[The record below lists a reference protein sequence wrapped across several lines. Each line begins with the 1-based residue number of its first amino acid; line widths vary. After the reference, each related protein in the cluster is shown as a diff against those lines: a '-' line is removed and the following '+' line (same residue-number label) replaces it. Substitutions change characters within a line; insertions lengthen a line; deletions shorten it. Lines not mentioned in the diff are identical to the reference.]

1 MNTFYRIFAAILF
14 LSFNPLEAKT
24 IQDEKARPLEHVNH
38 EKRDSLETL
47 SKSGVFQSV
56 QQKVEGIRF
65 DPFGKNLRDTSS
77 MGFQF
82 SFVPLVGTN
91 GTSSGEIVNDY
102 SFNLLGGYSAGTRK
116 LEMAGL
122 FNINRG
128 DMTGVQLAGLFNQV
142 GGKVDG
148 VQLAG
153 IFNSNLDSV
162 KHSVQLAGVMNF
174 TTGPVDGV
182 QIAGVANFSPK
193 EVTGVQVAGVTNF
206 SAADVEGTQV
216 AGVLNFAAKNL
227 KGSQIGL
234 VNFANEVNGFQLGLV
249 NYSDSTTGIPVGFLS
264 FVRAG
269 YHTLE
274 FSVNEVVPI
283 NLAFRTGKRE
293 FYNIFFAG
301 IRPEWDDQVAW
312 TFGYGLGTSP
322 RLGKKTFLN
331 IEVSSEQLSQGG
343 VRALNLINRGYIGAE
358 FQASRSFAVF
368 AGPTVNFRVYD
379 TSYAFHPELFTY
391 TNMNVHNDVYHP
403 EDLGS
408 QLWFGFKAGFR
419 FL

>member
-1 MNTFYRIFAAILF
+1 VIKAQHDSLK
-14 LSFNPLEAKT
+14 EEKT
-24 IQDEKARPLEHVNH
+24 IRLQSPFQRS
-38 EKRDSLETL
+38 RTL
-47 SKSGVFQSV
+47 KL
-56 QQKVEGIRF
+56 
-65 DPFGKNLRDTSS
+65 DPFGKDLSDTISRQ
-77 MGFQF
+77 FQF
-82 SFVPLVGTN
+82 SFVPFVGTN
-91 GTSSGEIVNDY
+91 GMNSGEIINDY
-102 SFNLLGGYSAGTRK
+102 SVNLLGGYSAGTTK

-122 FNINRG
+122 FNVNRSE
-128 DMTGVQLAGLFNQV
+128 MNGVQLAGLFNQV

-153 IFNSNLDSV
+153 LINSNLDSV
-162 KHSVQLAGVMNF
+162 KNAVQLAGGMNF

-182 QIAGVANFSPK
+182 QVAGVANFSPK
-193 EVTGVQVAGVTNF
+193 KVDGVQVAGVANF
-206 SAADVEGTQV
+206 TASDLEGTQV
-216 AGVLNFAAKNL
+216 AGVLNFAAHNVR
-227 KGSQIGL
+227 GSQVGL
-234 VNFANEVNGFQLGLV
+234 LNFANKVKGFQLGLI
-249 NYSDSTTGIPVGFLS
+249 NYSDSISGIPIGFLS

-274 FSVNEVVPI
+274 FSVNEIVPI

-301 IRPEWDDQVAW
+301 IRPEWDDQVTW

-322 RLGKKTFLN
+322 RLGKKIFLN
-331 IEVSSEQLSQGG
+331 VEVSSEQLSQGS
-343 VRALNLINRGYIGAE
+343 VRALNLINRGYLGAE
-358 FQASRSFAVF
+358 FQVTKQFAVF

-391 TNMNVHNDVYHP
+391 TNMTVHNDVYHP

>member
-1 MNTFYRIFAAILF
+1 MNTINRIFAAILF
-14 LSFNPLEAKT
+14 FSINTTEAKAFQT
-24 IQDEKARPLEHVNH
+24 DLEKLSVAKSTSPN
-38 EKRDSLETL
+38 DSLATEA
-47 SKSGVFQSV
+47 KSNVFHSFY
-56 QQKVEGIRF
+56 QKAEGWKF
-65 DPFGKNLRDTSS
+65 DPFGKNLTDASFS
-77 MGFQF
+77 HFQF
-82 SFVPLVGTN
+82 SFVPTVGTH
-91 GTSSGEIVNDY
+91 GTNSGNVVNDY
-102 SFNLLGGYSAGTRK
+102 SFNLLGGYTAGTTK
-116 LEMAGL
+116 LEIGGL

-148 VQLAG
+148 VQLTG
-153 IFNSNLDSV
+153 LFNSNLDSV
-162 KHSVQLAGVMNF
+162 KGVQLAGLTNF

-182 QIAGVANFSPK
+182 QVAGVANFSPK
-193 EVTGVQVAGVTNF
+193 KVSGVQVAGVTNF

-227 KGSQIGL
+227 KGSQVGL
-234 VNFANEVNGFQLGLV
+234 VNFANKVDGFQLGLI
-249 NYSDSTTGIPVGFLS
+249 NYSDSTSGTPVGFLS
-264 FVRAG
+264 FVRSG

-274 FSVNEVVPI
+274 FSVNEIVPM

-301 IRPEWDDQVAW
+301 IRPEWDDQVTW

-343 VRALNLINRGYIGAE
+343 VHALNLINRGYIGAE
-358 FQASRSFAVF
+358 FQASKRFAIF

-379 TSYAFHPELFTY
+379 TDYSFHPDLFTY
-391 TNMNVHNDVYHP
+391 TNMTVHNDVYYP

>member
-1 MNTFYRIFAAILF
+1 MNTFNSIFAAILLF
-14 LSFNPLEAKT
+14 SFNPVEAKIAGADSEKPVP
-24 IQDEKARPLEHVNH
+24 IQE
-38 EKRDSLETL
+38 
-47 SKSGVFQSV
+47 V
-56 QQKVEGIRF
+56 QQKDSLKFGEITRLFDTISQKAATVKF
-65 DPFGKNLRDTSS
+65 DPFGKNLADTTS

-82 SFVPLVGTN
+82 SFVPGVGTN
-91 GTSSGEIVNDY
+91 GLNSGNIVNAN
-102 SFNLLGGYSAGTRK
+102 SINLLGGYSAGTTK
-116 LEMAGL
+116 FEIGGL

-142 GGKVDG
+142 GGGVDG

-153 IFNSNLDSV
+153 LFNSNLDSV
-162 KHSVQLAGVMNF
+162 KGVQLAGVTNF
-174 TTGPVDGV
+174 TTGSVDGV
-182 QIAGVANFSPK
+182 QVAGVANFSPK
-193 EVTGVQVAGVTNF
+193 EVDGVQVAGVMNF
-206 SAADVEGTQV
+206 TAADLEGSQV
-216 AGVLNFAAKNL
+216 AGVLNFAARNV
-227 KGSQIGL
+227 KGSQVGL
-234 VNFANEVNGFQLGLV
+234 VNFANKVDGFQLGLV
-249 NYSDSTTGIPVGFLS
+249 NYSDSTSGIPVGFLS

-269 YHTLE
+269 YHTVEL
-274 FSVNEVVPI
+274 SANEVVPM

-301 IRPEWDDQVAW
+301 IRPEWEDQVTW

-343 VRALNLINRGYIGAE
+343 VHALNLINRGFIGAE
-358 FQASRSFAVF
+358 FQASRRFAIF

-391 TNMNVHNDVYHP
+391 TNTNLHNEVYYP

-408 QLWFGFKAGFR
+408 QFWWGFKAGFR
-419 FL
+419 FF